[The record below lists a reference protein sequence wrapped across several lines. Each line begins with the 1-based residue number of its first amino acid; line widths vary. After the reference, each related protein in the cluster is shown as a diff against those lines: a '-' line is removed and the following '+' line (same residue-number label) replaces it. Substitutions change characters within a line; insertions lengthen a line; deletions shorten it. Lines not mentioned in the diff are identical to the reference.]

1 MGASLGAQGVWRPFH
16 LLPVD
21 IPQPGWIEAPG
32 FNKSLLNRNEEV
44 NGKLMLG
51 YKIGYLKR
59 LRTVIAR
66 SPALARRRACTRECL
81 NTGILSRLKFRHAGR
96 RSGAQAWQYYR
107 IASVRPVSREMRD
120 G

>member
-66 SPALARRRACTRECL
+66 SPALARRRACTPECL

-96 RSGAQAWQYYR
+96 RSGAQAWQSYR